1 MFLDLSGTS
10 HPAQGLYRYS
20 KELQLLRHV
29 MAGVPGSGPSPAQRV
44 CRAIEAFGA
53 GPSSAKRWL
62 KVAGTQK
69 AKASDGG
76 EDVKMASWHPE
87 VRWRCFLPKKCYQ
100 TPSKRK
106 GSDLPTIIFQGWHKI
121 SGIQYIMRFVG
132 EIWKFCIE
140 ISRKKEII
148 WQSGSS
154 QASPEMVRLHCLA
167 ESIWVKR

>member
-76 EDVKMASWHPE
+76 EDVKMAS
-87 VRWRCFLPKKCYQ
+87 
-100 TPSKRK
+100 
-106 GSDLPTIIFQGWHKI
+106 
-121 SGIQYIMRFVG
+121 
-132 EIWKFCIE
+132 
-140 ISRKKEII
+140 
-148 WQSGSS
+148 
-154 QASPEMVRLHCLA
+154 
-167 ESIWVKR
+167 